1 MKTDNN
7 FILKPSIS
15 EFSKVLVLNWKKD
28 KIFDIQGPF
37 KIGSQPL
44 NRNHLFNKLNL
55 FSTPFVCSGDAIF
68 GNSVP
73 VGNFG
78 RSPRH
83 GSGGRHTRSTSESCA
98 VSRVHHGRRKLGHVF

>member
-55 FSTPFVCSGDAIF
+55 FSTPFVCSPVMGQTKKLKSRTRKT
-68 GNSVP
+68 NSIYRMR
-73 VGNFG
+73 F
-78 RSPRH
+78 
-83 GSGGRHTRSTSESCA
+83 ESYY
-98 VSRVHHGRRKLGHVF
+98 L